1 MTQLPYKALFFCT
14 GNFARSILGEYLI
27 RRYGGGRFESYSAG
41 TQPSGKVNPIVLRVL
56 RESYKIDASDEC
68 VEVGAKTDRC

>member
-1 MTQLPYKALFFCT
+1 MTQLPYKALLFC
-14 GNFARSILGEYLI
+14 
-27 RRYGGGRFESYSAG
+27 GGRFESYSAG